1 MKIYHAQVNHLENP
15 MGFRMERTV
24 FSWKV
29 KDAEGKK
36 QSYARIRVASDAAME
51 NLLFDSGEDDKASSL
66 FYPVKLDLEPRT
78 RYYWNVEAG
87 SDAGE
92 TAVSEVQ
99 FFETGKRNEAW
110 TGKWI
115 SCDSKENRHPYFE
128 KEIVPA
134 KEVAKARL
142 YVCGLGLYEVYVDEK
157 RVGDEYLTP
166 YSNDYNE
173 WVQYQ
178 TYDVTEEVSKQGM
191 LRVLLGNGW
200 YKGIFGFTCEPNRYG
215 TQAGAFLELHV
226 EYEDGSKDVIATDET
241 WSVKTGEIRYSEIY
255 MGETIDTDA
264 PEITEGNVVVKEFD
278 KAVLTAQ
285 ENEPVRITEKIEG
298 KKLIVTP
305 KGERL
310 VDFGQIVTGVV
321 EVHVKGEKGQK
332 IVIRHAEVLDKDGN
346 FYPETL
352 RQAKSIDTFICNGE
366 EQIFRPHF
374 TFHGFRYICV
384 EGMDEFTADQFIA
397 CVTHSDMEKTGDFNC
412 SNKKVNQLQSNI
424 TWSQRDNF
432 LDIPTDCPQRDE
444 RLGWTG
450 DAEIFC
456 RTACFL
462 ENTYS
467 FYRKWLRD
475 VEADQTEEG
484 GVAHVVPD
492 IISGNEGYNWLLEQ
506 GSHSAAERRF
516 EIPGNTVEF
525 VRDLRYNKYR
535 VFTELQNEQKK
546 KGCGRMIDIA
556 HAKQEFEKYLDEY
569 DREDEQICLKIVHT
583 YGVVKYAGEIA
594 RKMECS
600 GEDVELAE
608 LIGLLH
614 DIGRFEQIRRFHSF
628 EPGTMDHAVFGA
640 ELLFGEEKLIRR
652 FVEDD
657 KFDELIDAAIR
668 KHSDFKLEGIH
679 DARTLFHAKL
689 IRDADKLDNCR
700 VKLEASVEAMLGVSE
715 KAAGEGLISPAV
727 WESCLRRES
736 VLSADRHVPVDYWV
750 SYLAQYYDINFPETC
765 EIIEEEDYIT
775 RIAGRLTYQEQ
786 DTRTKLHIL
795 TEDLNRYLEMP
806 AVSVKE

>member
-1 MKIYHAQVNHLENP
+1 
-15 MGFRMERTV
+15 MEE
-24 FSWKV
+24 V
-29 KDAEGKK
+29 KPKN
-36 QSYARIRVASDAAME
+36 I
-51 NLLFDSGEDDKASSL
+51 
-66 FYPVKLDLEPRT
+66 
-78 RYYWNVEAG
+78 
-87 SDAGE
+87 
-92 TAVSEVQ
+92 
-99 FFETGKRNEAW
+99 FET
-110 TGKWI
+110 
-115 SCDSKENRHPYFE
+115 P
-128 KEIVPA
+128 
-134 KEVAKARL
+134 
-142 YVCGLGLYEVYVDEK
+142 
-157 RVGDEYLTP
+157 
-166 YSNDYNE
+166 
-173 WVQYQ
+173 
-178 TYDVTEEVSKQGM
+178 QG
-191 LRVLLGNGW
+191 
-200 YKGIFGFTCEPNRYG
+200 
-215 TQAGAFLELHV
+215 
-226 EYEDGSKDVIATDET
+226 
-241 WSVKTGEIRYSEIY
+241 
-255 MGETIDTDA
+255 
-264 PEITEGNVVVKEFD
+264 
-278 KAVLTAQ
+278 
-285 ENEPVRITEKIEG
+285 
-298 KKLIVTP
+298 
-305 KGERL
+305 
-310 VDFGQIVTGVV
+310 
-321 EVHVKGEKGQK
+321 
-332 IVIRHAEVLDKDGN
+332 
-346 FYPETL
+346 
-352 RQAKSIDTFICNGE
+352 
-366 EQIFRPHF
+366 
-374 TFHGFRYICV
+374 
-384 EGMDEFTADQFIA
+384 
-397 CVTHSDMEKTGDFNC
+397 
-412 SNKKVNQLQSNI
+412 
-424 TWSQRDNF
+424 
-432 LDIPTDCPQRDE
+432 DE

-506 GSHSAAERRF
+506 GSHSAAARRF
-516 EIPGNTVEF
+516 KIPGNTVEF

-700 VKLEASVEAMLGVSE
+700 VKLEDAMETL
-715 KAAGEGLISPAV
+715 LD
-727 WESCLRRES
+727 
-736 VLSADRHVPVDYWV
+736 LSADEVGKYAISPKVREDAFAGKCICSKDRRTPMDYWV
-750 SYLAQYYDINFPETC
+750 SYVAYFYDLNFQETLDIVAEEQYVKR
-765 EIIEEEDYIT
+765 IIGRVPYTNEQTKKTMEELE
-775 RIAGRLTYQEQ
+775 RQ
-786 DTRTKLHIL
+786 L
-795 TEDLNRYLEMP
+795 TEYVRR
-806 AVSVKE
+806 K